1 MWVESEEGKG
11 STFYVAIFARGSMQE
26 SSDHNLSPERAIRRP
41 VSPLTGKR
49 ALLVG
54 SRGTFHRMVG
64 SMLTAWGMDISVAAT
79 RDELCK
85 LANAPAQCLENGK
98 LRRLGSG
105 KKSPLRNRS
114 EIHPLETD
122 GIESSFDIVIVDTF
136 VSGSRP
142 GTSSIGAGAGEDRE
156 TTIDLVRLGCA
167 MAQRVTTVLLTSK
180 STRNMFDLDP
190 IILVSHRAA

>member
-105 KKSPLRNRS
+105 KKSPLRNRNGV
-114 EIHPLETD
+114 HPLKTD
-122 GIESSFDIVIVDTF
+122 GIESCFDIVIVDSF
-136 VSGSRP
+136 ASGSRP
-142 GTSSIGAGAGEDRE
+142 GTSIGTGAGADRE
-156 TTIDLVRLGCA
+156 TSIDLVRLGCA
-167 MAQRVTTVLLTSK
+167 LAQRVTTVLLTSK
-180 STRNMFDLDP
+180 STRNMCDLDP
-190 IILVSHRAA
+190 NILVSHRAA